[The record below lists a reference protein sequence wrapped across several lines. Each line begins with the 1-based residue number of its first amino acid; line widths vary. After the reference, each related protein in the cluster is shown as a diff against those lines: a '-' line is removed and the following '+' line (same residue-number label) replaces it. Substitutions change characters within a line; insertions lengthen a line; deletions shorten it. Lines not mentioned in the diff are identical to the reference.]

1 MDQCELVAAFE
12 DGTIAS
18 DDFPHAHHVHVAW
31 GLAHRYGAAEGLQR
45 LISGIRQMATRAGR
59 PQAFHM
65 TITKAWFELIAGV
78 DDLNSAPEL
87 LDKTILSRYY
97 TPGRLADGRDRWLE
111 PDLHPLTLPL
121 PPATVQPTDLKE
133 LFGSVPTAVGV
144 LTTRSGHTVH
154 ATTVS
159 SITSI
164 SLQPPLV
171 SVCLANDSRAL
182 ELVRS
187 ADAFV
192 LSVLASDQKD
202 LADRFASKGRPT
214 GAAQFT
220 DVPHH
225 SGDFGPVLE
234 QTVASLSCRLH
245 AAHPCGD
252 HHIVVGEVASAEGSP
267 HKHALLR
274 HAGTYIPGQA
284 DVAVR

>member
-1 MDQCELVAAFE
+1 MNQIELMAAFE
-12 DGTIAS
+12 GGDIAS

-31 GLAHRYGAAEGLQR
+31 GLAHRYGTDEGLQR
-45 LISGIRQMATRAGR
+45 LISGIKQMTIRAGR

-65 TITKAWFELIAGV
+65 TITKAWFELIASA
-78 DDLNSAPEL
+78 DDLHSAPEL

-97 TPGRLADGRDRWLE
+97 TPGRLAEGRDRWLE

-121 PPATVQPTDLKE
+121 PPATKQPTDLKE

-144 LTTRSGHTVH
+144 LTTRSGHAVH

-164 SLQPPLV
+164 SLRPPLV
-171 SVCLANDSRAL
+171 SACLANDSRAL

-187 ADAFV
+187 ADTFV
-192 LSVLASDQKD
+192 LSVLASDQQH
-202 LADRFASKGRPT
+202 LADRFASKDRPT
-214 GAAQFT
+214 GTAQFA

-225 SGDFGPVLE
+225 SGDFGPVIE

-245 AAHPCGD
+245 ATHPCGD
-252 HHIVVGEVASAEGSP
+252 HHIVVGEVASAEGSLN
-267 HKHALLR
+267 KHALMR
-274 HAGTYIPGQA
+274 HAGAYIPYQA
-284 DVAVR
+284 DTAGG